1 MEDEQPLLIK
11 YLIYTSRP
19 VDFNQKTI
27 NCILVMSKRENAQR
41 DITGSLICRPDRY
54 LQYLEGPTNQID
66 AKYHKIRQDVRHID
80 IQLLAEGTRSTRL
93 FSEWAMRDDPLQS
106 WMWSSQE
113 IAAGLLDRLKPHEAL
128 DIFIHHAGAVK
139 KTTTNH
145 LNRSHGPS

>member
-19 VDFNQKTI
+19 VDFNPETL
-27 NCILVMSKRENAQR
+27 NSILVMSKRENAQR
-41 DITGSLICRPDRY
+41 GITGALICRPDRY

-66 AKYHKIRQDVRHID
+66 ANYHKIRQDDRHID

-93 FSEWAMRDDPLQS
+93 FSEWAMRDDPPQS

-113 IAAGLLDRLKPHEAL
+113 IAAGVLDRLKPHDAL
-128 DIFIHHAGAVK
+128 DIFIHHASEVN
-139 KTTTNH
+139 KTTTSH
-145 LNRSHGPS
+145 LNPGKQFS